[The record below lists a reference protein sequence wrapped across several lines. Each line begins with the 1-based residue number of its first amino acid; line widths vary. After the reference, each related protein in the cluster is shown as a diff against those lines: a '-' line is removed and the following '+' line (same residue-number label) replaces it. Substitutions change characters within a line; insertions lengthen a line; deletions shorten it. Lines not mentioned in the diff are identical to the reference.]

1 MMQSRMS
8 TSRLQYLSDDE
19 DEEVLEEERI
29 FKPKVAIEISKKRYL
44 INRPVSFND
53 QVKHLLL
60 PKKIKQRMFKAAA
73 IMEEVMPSLDLSKE
87 YVRSVTANKGI
98 QVNPW

>member
-1 MMQSRMS
+1 MQSRMSTSASMMQSRMS

-53 QVKHLLL
+53 QVIHLLI
-60 PKKIKQRMFKAAA
+60 PKK
-73 IMEEVMPSLDLSKE
+73 S
-87 YVRSVTANKGI
+87 NKKCLR
-98 QVNPW
+98 QPRLWRK

>member
-1 MMQSRMS
+1 MSTSTSRMQSRMSTSASRMQSRMS

-19 DEEVLEEERI
+19 DEEAMEEERS

-53 QVKHLLL
+53 QVIYLVCCLKNQ
-60 PKKIKQRMFKAAA
+60 KRNI
-73 IMEEVMPSLDLSKE
+73 EG
-87 YVRSVTANKGI
+87 SVNNGGGDA
-98 QVNPW
+98 V

>member
-1 MMQSRMS
+1 MS

-19 DEEVLEEERI
+19 DEEAMEEERS

-53 QVKHLLL
+53 QVICPVCCLI
-60 PKKIKQRMFKAAA
+60 KIGKITRGILKAAA
-73 IMEEVMPSLDLSKE
+73 IMEEVMPSEDLRKE
-87 YVRSVTANKGI
+87 YVRSVTSHKGI
-98 QVNPW
+98 QVIH

>member
-1 MMQSRMS
+1 MQSRMS

-19 DEEVLEEERI
+19 DEEAMEEERS

-53 QVKHLLL
+53 QVIYLVCCLKNH
-60 PKKIKQRMFKAAA
+60 KRNF
-73 IMEEVMPSLDLSKE
+73 EG
-87 YVRSVTANKGI
+87 SVNNGGGDA
-98 QVNPW
+98 V

>member
-1 MMQSRMS
+1 MQSRMSTSASRMQSRMS

-19 DEEVLEEERI
+19 DEEAIEEDRS

-53 QVKHLLL
+53 QVIYLVCCLIL
-60 PKKIKQRMFKAAA
+60 PKLQ
-73 IMEEVMPSLDLSKE
+73 EE
-87 YVRSVTANKGI
+87 Y
-98 QVNPW
+98 

>member
-1 MMQSRMS
+1 MS

-19 DEEVLEEERI
+19 EEEAMEEERI

-53 QVKHLLL
+53 QVMYLVCRLILL
-60 PKKIKQRMFKAAA
+60 KSQ
-73 IMEEVMPSLDLSKE
+73 EE
-87 YVRSVTANKGI
+87 Y
-98 QVNPW
+98 